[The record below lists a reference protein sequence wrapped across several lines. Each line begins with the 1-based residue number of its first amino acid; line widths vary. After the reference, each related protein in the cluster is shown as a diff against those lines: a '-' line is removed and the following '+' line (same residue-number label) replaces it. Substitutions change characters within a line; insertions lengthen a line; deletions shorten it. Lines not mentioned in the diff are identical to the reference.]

1 MSETARGKALIINT
15 NVFPGYPQL
24 KRTGSNVDVTNT
36 LAVLRNLDFE
46 VDVKYNRAA
55 EVNWLLL
62 LTSHNYTL

>member
-1 MSETARGKALIINT
+1 MSETARGKALIIN
-15 NVFPGYPQL
+15 NIVFSGYPQL
-24 KRTGSNVDVTNT
+24 QRTGSKVDVTNT

-46 VDVKYNRAA
+46 VDVKYNRTA

>member
-1 MSETARGKALIINT
+1 MSETARGKALIIN
-15 NVFPGYPQL
+15 NNAFPGYPQL

-46 VDVKYNRAA
+46 VDVKYNRTA